1 MSFFIAE
8 DAKPGGLSND
18 SHSNWE
24 DRKAYVQEH
33 GDVEPRDICVT
44 SLGAPEH
51 GIRTSKLLDAE
62 YLTMPGFKAHHYKAV
77 YLLGFYLRE
86 DPANPGFVTRS
97 HMDVFARN
105 KGKNIVHWVGTDI
118 YDLRWHCSFEKIKA
132 LKSWFKKNKVIH
144 LCEAEFTQK
153 ELAEVGIK
161 AKIVPIPPEKLY
173 EPMPLPK
180 EFSVGIYLP
189 SRDLYNPQLMEEVIR
204 AMPDVKFYLFGDESR
219 KGQKGDNWDYLGYI
233 DFDKWIPKMSANL
246 RVTSHDGLPLTPL
259 QFFTAGRNVITNVD
273 LKGAIKV
280 EANKESIVKGI
291 RKAQKE
297 PLDPKVAEYWNE
309 KLDKD
314 TFVNTIRG
322 LI

>member
-1 MSFFIAE
+1 M
-8 DAKPGGLSND
+8 N
-18 SHSNWE
+18 
-24 DRKAYVQEH
+24 
-33 GDVEPRDICVT
+33 
-44 SLGAPEH
+44 PEKV
-51 GIRTSKLLDAE
+51 R
-62 YLTMPGFKAHHYKAV
+62 
-77 YLLGFYLRE
+77 
-86 DPANPGFVTRS
+86 
-97 HMDVFARN
+97 
-105 KGKNIVHWVGTDI
+105 
-118 YDLRWHCSFEKIKA
+118 
-132 LKSWFKKNKVIH
+132 KVI
-144 LCEAEFTQK
+144 T
-153 ELAEVGIK
+153 
-161 AKIVPIPPEKLY
+161 
-173 EPMPLPK
+173 
-180 EFSVGIYLP
+180 
-189 SRDLYNPQLMEEVIR
+189 
-204 AMPDVKFYLFGDESR
+204 
-219 KGQKGDNWDYLGYI
+219 WDYLGYI